1 MQKTNK
7 VGLSDK
13 GLVRELILIVIIK
26 IIIIFALWWTFVRE
40 ERVSVNSDSMANMI
54 SPTNQNTN
62 NLNPLN
68 EKGETQ

>member
-13 GLVRELILIVIIK
+13 SLVRELILIVIIK

>member
-13 GLVRELILIVIIK
+13 SLVRELILIVIIK

-40 ERVSVNSDSMANMI
+40 ERLSVNSDSMANMI